1 MTDRINL
8 TPVAIH
14 EGRCIAETLYNDNPQ
29 NPDHRDVATAVF
41 TTPELGT
48 VGLTE
53 EEARQAFSA
62 LDIYRTRF
70 RPLKHTLTG
79 REETIFM
86 KLVVDRAS
94 GRVVGCH
101 MVGDGA
107 GEAVQLL
114 GVAVKAG
121 ATKAQFDAT
130 MAVHPT
136 AAEEFV
142 TMYEPV
148 PEPAAQAAQP

>member
-1 MTDRINL
+1 
-8 TPVAIH
+8 
-14 EGRCIAETLYNDNPQ
+14 
-29 NPDHRDVATAVF
+29 
-41 TTPELGT
+41 
-48 VGLTE
+48 
-53 EEARQAFSA
+53 
-62 LDIYRTRF
+62 
-70 RPLKHTLTG
+70 
-79 REETIFM
+79 
-86 KLVVDRAS
+86 
-94 GRVVGCH
+94 

-114 GVAVKAG
+114 GIAVKAG

-148 PEPAAQAAQP
+148 PEPVANAAQ